1 MLKIRKKLLSI
12 LFVLVFF
19 PTNFALL
26 STHGEDLTQEREMI
40 MELGQVLNHLSTDN
54 QFSGVVLLAKKGHIL
69 FCQACGLASRIF
81 NIPNKIDTKFNIA
94 SMGKMF
100 TSVAVAQLV
109 QQGKLTFDDYIGNY
123 ISRDFIG
130 KKVGDKVRIR
140 HLLTHT
146 SGLGN
151 YLTDDFMKTSRHTIR
166 SLKDY
171 QPYISDEL
179 AFKPGT
185 KWQYSNTGMFLLG
198 LIIERV
204 SGKSYFQYIEDHIF
218 KPAGMLNSGFFPMDL
233 PVKNLAIGYFKDKN
247 GIIRSNVYLTG
258 KGSPAGGVYSTA
270 EDLLKFDISLR
281 NNTLIPVEMRD
292 ILWTVKKNTD
302 HYGFG
307 FQVFNDPPAVGHT
320 GGFWGVN
327 AVMDMYLE
335 SGYTLIVLANYGFFK
350 PIRIPVYKKIKQMWI
365 QQF

>member
-1 MLKIRKKLLSI
+1 MSKMCKKMLLI
-12 LFVLVFF
+12 LFFLGFF
-19 PTNFALL
+19 STNFVLL
-26 STHGEDLTQEREMI
+26 STQEVDLTQEREMI
-40 MELGQVLNHLSTDN
+40 RELGQLFDQLSRDN
-54 QFSGVVLLAKKGHIL
+54 QFSGVVLLAKKGQTL
-69 FCQACGLASRIF
+69 FHRACGLASRRF

-109 QQGKLTFDDYIGNY
+109 QQGKLAFDDYIGNY

-130 KKVGDKVRIR
+130 KEIGNKVRIR

-151 YLTDDFMKTSRHTIR
+151 YLTDDFLKTSRHTIR

-171 QPYISDEL
+171 QPYISDKL
-179 AFKPGT
+179 AFEPGT
-185 KWQYSNTGMFLLG
+185 KWKYSNTGMFLLG
-198 LIIERV
+198 LIIEKV

-233 PVKNLAIGYFKDKN
+233 PVKILAIGYFKDKN

-258 KGSPAGGVYSTA
+258 KGSPAGGAYSTA
-270 EDLLKFDISLR
+270 GDLLKFDISLK
-281 NNTLIPVEMRD
+281 NNTLIPIEMRD
-292 ILWTVKKNTD
+292 ILRTIKKNTD
-302 HYGFG
+302 HYGYG

-320 GGFWGVN
+320 GGFWGAN
-327 AVMDMYLE
+327 AVMDIYLE
-335 SGYTLIVLANYGFFK
+335 SGYTLIVLANSGLFK
-350 PIRIPVYKKIKQMWI
+350 PIRMAVYKKIKQMWI
-365 QQF
+365 SK